1 MKATIQMMRFLKKGR
16 IRKKQKLYKLAF
28 GVAFDW
34 TTTIYTGLFAIMFLF
49 IAYDTFKSMEAV
61 FMSYQENI
69 ELYFPLIVI
78 GLIFGAIILSFHHP
92 SIMITSAEWKLTSL
106 PFSIKNI
113 WLYALWTVIRKR
125 LIALTLLLLLLV
137 LITPFSTLVLVKWY
151 VAVLIVLLLT
161 VIPQWYFFQIE
172 GFKKIGLYLL
182 AVLVIGVIRLA
193 FALLELNTES
203 VWMLIIFLCALNVW
217 IWPRRLMKV
226 NWMKVIEKS
235 DEKEWNMFFIKQMSR
250 MDQVKQ
256 QRRNYFLKPLFTSK
270 RAKLPFPYQQPAKLM
285 RKLWRRSIN
294 QEISIIYTMLF
305 SILITMIVLSVRGG
319 QLLQGIA
326 IILSVFIFIKVVA
339 SFFNAIFKD
348 KLFHSIPWNIAV
360 ITTAF
365 WQISSLLSII
375 VMVVVSVVV
384 LLTNTWSWWLIAQ
397 LLFVFIALFFLLDSE
412 MERKV
417 KALNEKWY
425 TPSFVDQII
434 GLFTY
439 VALAFSL
446 LYPVTISYLIIIFG
460 YWIIKKHYFPSK
472 ID

>member
-1 MKATIQMMRFLKKGR
+1 MKATVQMMRFLKKSR

-34 TTTIYTGLFAIMFLF
+34 TTTIYTGFFAIMFLF

-61 FMSYQENI
+61 FLNYQANI
-69 ELYFPLIVI
+69 ELFFPLIVL
-78 GLIFGAIILSFHHP
+78 GLIFGAIVLSFQHP
-92 SIMITSAEWKLTSL
+92 SLPITSAEWKLTSL

-113 WLYALWTVIRKR
+113 WLYALWIVIRKR
-125 LIALTLLLLLLV
+125 FVALTLMLLLLV
-137 LITPFSTLVLVKWY
+137 LVTPFSTLVLVKWY
-151 VAVLIVLLLT
+151 AAILIVVFLT

-182 AVLVIGVIRLA
+182 AVLVIGVIRLT
-193 FALLELNTES
+193 FVLLELNADS
-203 VWMLIIFLCALNVW
+203 VWMLIIFLFALNVW
-217 IWPRRLMKV
+217 IWPRRLTKV

-235 DEKEWNMFFIKQMSR
+235 DDKEWNMFFVKQMSR

-256 QRRNYFLKPLFTSK
+256 QRRNYFLKTLFTSK
-270 RAKLPFPYQQPAKLM
+270 KAKLPFPYQQPTKLM

-305 SILITMIVLSVRGG
+305 SILIIMILLSLRGG
-319 QLLQGIA
+319 PLLQGIA
-326 IILSVFIFIKVVA
+326 IILSLFIFIKVIA
-339 SFFNAIFKD
+339 SFFTAIFKD
-348 KLFHSIPWNIAV
+348 KLLHSIPWNMSV

-365 WQISSLLSII
+365 WQMSSLLSII
-375 VMVVVSVVV
+375 VMLVVSVVV

-397 LLFVFIALFFLLDSE
+397 LLYAFIALFFLLDCE
-412 MERKV
+412 IERKV

-425 TPSFVDQII
+425 TPSFVDQVMGIS
-434 GLFTY
+434 TY
-439 VALAFSL
+439 VTMAFSV
-446 LYPVTISYLIIIFG
+446 LYPVMISYLLIILV
-460 YWIIKKHYFPSK
+460 YWIVKKHYFPLK